1 MRRKILLT
9 ILLCF
14 ATLVWASND
23 STALQPE
30 KTPVFQGC
38 SGGMMVHAGYL
49 FGQPADAIL
58 PMGENISPQGMTY
71 GLGGS
76 MRVNLWKHLRVGM
89 EGFSSNLKTGVSD
102 QRNFLQ
108 KGSYIRTGWGGVIA
122 DACWRLEKVWPYIGG
137 SVGGGAMRTLSV
149 VEGSQ
154 DDWVPEQ
161 TAILHKQG
169 FGYINPYVGLDYCIT
184 KRIHATFR
192 LDWMLA
198 FAKQRNVWA
207 ESNLYSSFVPPSSP
221 SSLSSLSSPLSSPLV
236 LPTGPRIYIGIM
248 FCH

>member
-1 MRRKILLT
+1 MFRVKILL
-9 ILLCF
+9 ILTLF
-14 ATLVWASND
+14 ATIAFAKND
-23 STALQPE
+23 STALQSD
-30 KTPVFQGC
+30 KQRIFQGC

-49 FGQPADAIL
+49 FGQPSGAIL
-58 PMGENISPQGMTY
+58 PSGVNISPQGMTY

-102 QRNFLQ
+102 QRDFLQ

-154 DDWVPEQ
+154 DDWHPEGL
-161 TAILHKQG
+161 AVLHKQG
-169 FGYINPYVGLDYCIT
+169 FGYVNPYVGMDYCIT

-192 LDWMLA
+192 LDWILA
-198 FAKQRNVWA
+198 FAKEQ
-207 ESNLYSSFVPPSSP
+207 
-221 SSLSSLSSPLSSPLV
+221 LV
-236 LPTGPRIYIGIM
+236 YPTGPRLYVGIM

>member
-1 MRRKILLT
+1 MLRQTLLIILLFCAA
-9 ILLCF
+9 L
-14 ATLVWASND
+14 AWANND

-49 FGQPADAIL
+49 FGRPAGAIL
-58 PMGENISPQGMTY
+58 PTGENISPQGMTY

-76 MRVNLWKHLRVGM
+76 MRVNLWKYLRVGM

-102 QRNFLQ
+102 QHDFLQ

-122 DACWRLEKVWPYIGG
+122 DACWRLEKVWPFIGG

-149 VEGSQ
+149 VEGNQ
-154 DDWVPEQ
+154 DDWVSEQ

-169 FGYINPYVGLDYCIT
+169 FGYVNPYIGLDYCIT

-198 FAKQRNVWA
+198 FAKQHA
-207 ESNLYSSFVPPSSP
+207 APIDSNQHF
-221 SSLSSLSSPLSSPLV
+221 SSLLQSSNSLFSPSSPLV
-236 LPTGPRIYIGIM
+236 LPTGPRLYIGIM